1 LPSVNSL
8 GLEMFR
14 ARVTIGW
21 SDAGGTEGGE
31 RAAEF
36 LGEDDE
42 VAELEAA
49 GEGGLK

>member
-1 LPSVNSL
+1 ML
-8 GLEMFR
+8 FR

-21 SDAGGTEGGE
+21 SDAGGIEGGE

-36 LGEDDE
+36 LGEDNE

-49 GEGGLK
+49 GEGGSK